1 MALTRETA
9 TTLRTVIQTMIED
22 DRVPMMSAGI
32 AGIVAFNVILI
43 LSKFDQRYVLSYDG
57 DGDGYYL
64 NLEVEGGG
72 RFGVPVGNA
81 WVPVLDRAYLTYRE
95 IKQEK
100 FREAVAAKKMRDA
113 LGAV

>member
-22 DRVPMMSAGI
+22 DRVPVRSANV

-43 LSKFDQRYVLSYDG
+43 LVKFDQRYVLSYDG

-64 NLEVEGGG
+64 SLEIEGGG
-72 RFGVPVGNA
+72 RFGVPVGDA
-81 WVPVLDRAYLTYRE
+81 WVPALDRAYLISRE
-95 IKQEK
+95 VKQEK
-100 FREAVAAKKMRDA
+100 FREAQAIQQLFDSM
-113 LGAV
+113 GG